1 MKIDRR
7 PQDDDSQEPK
17 LNQDKN
23 TTAKERLAGKEIKQ
37 NDGNDKLSSIFEK
50 FKKKMP

>member
-7 PQDDDSQEPK
+7 PQEDDSQEPK
-17 LNQDKN
+17 LNQDKQ
-23 TTAKERLAGKEIKQ
+23 TTAKERIAGKEIKPT
-37 NDGNDKLSSIFEK
+37 DGNDKLSNIFEK